1 MYDAVIFDLDGTLI
15 DTEALAIPAGVEA
28 LAELGHAV
36 SEDFLHTLVGIDD
49 ATGVQRLSAHLGIP
63 LERETVNAAWDTAMA
78 RRMSGG
84 IPLKPG
90 AADILDLVDGLG
102 LPKAIAT
109 SSRHP
114 QAYIKLDHAG
124 LTARFTHV
132 VTFDCV
138 TAPKPAPDPYLR
150 AADLLGA
157 APARCLAFEDSDTG
171 ARSAQAAGMKVIQVP
186 DLLPASG
193 GHAHYIARDLA
204 DGAAWAGL
212 TPPQRGS
219 K

>member
-28 LAELGHAV
+28 LATLGHTV
-36 SEDFLHTLVGIDD
+36 SEDFLHSLVGIDD
-49 ATGVQRLSAHLGIP
+49 ATGVALLSEHLGAP
-63 LERETVNAAWDTAMA
+63 LTREEVNAAWDAAMA
-78 RRMSGG
+78 SRMSGG

-90 AADILDLVDGLG
+90 ATDLLDLVDALG

-124 LTARFTHV
+124 LSARFPHV

-138 TAPKPAPDPYLR
+138 ASAKPAPDPYLR
-150 AADLLGA
+150 AAGLLGA
-157 APARCLAFEDSDTG
+157 DPARCLAFEDSDTG
-171 ARSAQAAGMKVIQVP
+171 ARSAQAAGMKVVQVP